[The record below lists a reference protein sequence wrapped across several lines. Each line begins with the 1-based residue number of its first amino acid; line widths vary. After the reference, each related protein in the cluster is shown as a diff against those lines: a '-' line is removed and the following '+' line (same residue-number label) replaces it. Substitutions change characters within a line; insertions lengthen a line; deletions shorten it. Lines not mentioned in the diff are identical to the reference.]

1 MKPFHSLVLSV
12 KLTLL
17 LLLILSGLYPF
28 TVYILGK
35 LLFPYQSAGSL
46 IIDSQG
52 HVRGSLLIGQNF
64 ESPAYFHPRPS
75 ASNYDGLSSGGSNL
89 GPSSSDFIETIKKR
103 AISYRKENEIA
114 PSSLIPADA
123 VCASASGLDP
133 HISLKN
139 ALLQAPRVA
148 KARKADLKAIENL
161 ILKNTQHPLANV
173 FGEESVN
180 VLKLN
185 LELDKEYP
193 LP

>member
-1 MKPFHSLVLSV
+1 MKLFHSLVLSV

-17 LLLILSGLYPF
+17 LLLILSGIYPF

-35 LLFPYQSAGSL
+35 LLFPYQSGGSL
-46 IIDSQG
+46 IIDSKG

-64 ESPAYFHPRPS
+64 DSPRYFHSRPS
-75 ASNYDGLSSGGSNL
+75 VSTYDGLNSGGSNL
-89 GPSSSDFIETIKKR
+89 APSSSDFIERIKKR
-103 AISYRKENEIA
+103 ATHYRKENGIA
-114 PSSLIPADA
+114 SLNLIPADA

-161 ILKNTQHPLANV
+161 ILKNTQNPLANI
-173 FGEESVN
+173 FGEKSVN

>member
-1 MKPFHSLVLSV
+1 MKLFHSLVLSV

-17 LLLILSGLYPF
+17 LLLILSGIYPF

-35 LLFPYQSAGSL
+35 LFFPYQSEGSL
-46 IIDSQG
+46 IIDSKG

-64 ESPAYFHPRPS
+64 DSPRYFHSRPS
-75 ASNYDGLSSGGSNL
+75 VSNYDGLNSGGSNL
-89 GPSSSDFIETIKKR
+89 APSSSDFIETIKKR
-103 AISYRKENEIA
+103 ADHYRKENGIA
-114 PSSLIPADA
+114 SSSLIPADA
-123 VCASASGLDP
+123 VCSSGSGLDP

-148 KARKADLKAIENL
+148 KVRKVDIKAIENL
-161 ILKNTQHPLANV
+161 ILKNTQNPLANV
-173 FGEESVN
+173 FGEKNVN